1 MVYPM
6 IFHDIPKEVNS
17 PWHRF
22 QTASSTNDK
31 VKAVEKLLP
40 EYHARYQGPVAAGS
54 PPTEDAE
61 AVMPGA
67 WKCYFSWMNVI
78 ENWSYNLPR
87 WL

>member
-1 MVYPM
+1 M
-6 IFHDIPKEVNS
+6 IS
-17 PWHRF
+17 S
-22 QTASSTNDK
+22 TASSTK

-67 WKCYFSWMNVI
+67 WKFYFSWM
-78 ENWSYNLPR
+78 
-87 WL
+87 

>member
-1 MVYPM
+1 M
-6 IFHDIPKEVNS
+6 IS
-17 PWHRF
+17 S
-22 QTASSTNDK
+22 TASSTK

-67 WKCYFSWMNVI
+67 WKFNFSWI
-78 ENWSYNLPR
+78 
-87 WL
+87 